1 LIATALSRTQE
12 HLLQLHVLESF
23 IARRELDGGT
33 AEDDEI
39 VGAVGDELLSH
50 QSADGSWG
58 GNLAV
63 TAEALLLLSDL
74 HVPSRF
80 ATRVARAEQW
90 LRKRRS
96 LPGRYNE
103 GCDAERHAGSLCEH
117 FAGGFFSPGPPERDF
132 SGARL
137 ANGLCFGSDRDARL
151 GLSALALRAVR
162 HWSRCSVDDLLHLDA
177 LARIASRAL
186 RSGKTSSM
194 PCLMMVFSALTAAPR
209 RPEFINVLHGAL
221 TRLAGAQRADGSW
234 PDADPFHVAEV
245 FLLAIQRGYGSPV
258 FDAAL
263 VRAAE
268 MLALM
273 QHADGTWGPEIGSPR
288 LLSGWRTLRYAAH
301 LVKT

>member
-1 LIATALSRTQE
+1 MIPTAQSRTQD
-12 HLLQLHVLESF
+12 HLFQLHVLESF
-23 IARRELDGGT
+23 IARRELEGGT
-33 AEDDEI
+33 PEDDEI

-50 QSADGSWG
+50 QSTDGSWG
-58 GNLAV
+58 GNLGA

-80 ATRVARAEQW
+80 ATPVARAEQW

-96 LPGRYNE
+96 VPGRYNE
-103 GCDAERHAGSLCEH
+103 GCDPERHAESLCEH
-117 FAGGFFSPGPPERDF
+117 FAGGFFSPGPPDRDF
-132 SGARL
+132 SGTRL
-137 ANGLCFGSDRDARL
+137 GNGLVFGSDRDARL

-162 HWSRCSVDDLLHLDA
+162 YWSRSTMDDLLHLDA
-177 LARIASRAL
+177 LARVAHRAL

-194 PCLMMVFSALTAAPR
+194 ACLITMLAALTAAPR

-221 TRLAGAQRADGSW
+221 TRLAGVQRADGSW
-234 PDADPFHVAEV
+234 PDADPFHVADV

-263 VRAAE
+263 TRTAE
-268 MLALM
+268 MLALT
-273 QHADGTWGPEIGSPR
+273 QHPDGTWGPEIGSPR
-288 LLSGWRTLRYAAH
+288 LLSGWRTLRYAAQ